1 MKIKWFGH
9 SAFLLT
15 SEGGTRIL
23 IDPYFRFIR
32 YRMPIVE
39 SDIVAVTHNHFD
51 HSRIQ
56 AATGDYLLVN
66 EPKEYIGDDV
76 RISGFKT
83 FHDKVNGEKR
93 GLNILYRFQMDG
105 LTICHCGDL
114 GHLISDEQV
123 NEIGK
128 VDILIIPVGGTF
140 TINALEATQVMRQLK
155 PTITIPMH
163 YRTKALSVVGLMFS
177 KVDKFLQL
185 SGQRTTEV
193 KTLDISKE
201 NLSEYAGV
209 VTMLYE

>member
-1 MKIKWFGH
+1 MNIKWFGH
-9 SAFLLT
+9 SCFLLT
-15 SEGGTRIL
+15 SKVGTRIL
-23 IDPYFRFIR
+23 IDPYYRFIR

-51 HSRIQ
+51 HNKIQ

-66 EPKEYIGDDV
+66 EPKQYILNDV
-76 RISGFKT
+76 RIKGFHT

-93 GLNILYRFQMDG
+93 GSNNIYCFQMEG
-105 LTICHCGDL
+105 LTLCHCGDL
-114 GHLISDEQV
+114 GHILSEEQV

-128 VDILIIPVGGTF
+128 VDILILPVGGRF

-163 YRTKALSVVGLMFS
+163 YRTKDLSVAGLMFS
-177 KVDKFLQL
+177 KVDKFLQI
-185 SGQRTTEV
+185 SGQRIIEV

-201 NLSEYAGV
+201 NLADYAGV